1 MELFDDLEYKLL
13 EDKNFLKKKIEDMFE
28 VGVAFNEGISEEDFM
43 DRLFLLS
50 GAVEFWTDSQAKLK
64 SGKDAKSEYSDPKY
78 GKVTLQTSMRMFIE
92 GQTDSMKEFYLSTM
106 STLNEKGGNILGK
119 RRHRD

>member
-28 VGVAFNEGISEEDFM
+28 VGVAFNEGISEEEFM
-43 DRLFLLS
+43 DRLLLLT

-64 SGKDAKSEYSDPKY
+64 SSKYAKSEISDPKY

-92 GQTDSMKEFYLSTM
+92 G
-106 STLNEKGGNILGK
+106 
-119 RRHRD
+119 